1 VIDHGAIHLAARALA
16 RTLAVCTTGSTTLEA
31 TAAGYTRASGSFLT
45 DGFAVG
51 MEVTPTG
58 FTQTAVGTITAVT
71 ALTMSINGG
80 RTVQSSGSGRTLA
93 VGFPSRVQYE
103 NRRLVPDAGHP
114 YVAEEYLPG
123 GGPSK
128 ETLGA
133 FGELEVRPTYV
144 LRLHAP
150 PDSGLSALRGYTDAL
165 TTLFAPGTPITVG
178 SDTARVRTDVGP
190 FASPIQQTEDGWAV
204 SVLSIPLRLR
214 TSNSR

>member
-1 VIDHGAIHLAARALA
+1 MIDHLALHLAVRAHA
-16 RTLAVCTTGSTTLEA
+16 RTVAVCTTGSITLAA
-31 TAAGYTRASGSFLT
+31 TATGYTRASGSFLT

-51 MEVTPTG
+51 MDVTPTG
-58 FTQTAVGTITAVT
+58 FTQTAVGTITEVS
-71 ALTMSINGG
+71 ALAMAINGG

-93 VGFPSRVQYE
+93 VNFPSRVHYE
-103 NRRLVPDAGHP
+103 NKRLVPDAGHP

-128 ETLGA
+128 ETVGA

-150 PDSGLSALRGYTDAL
+150 PDTGISALRQYTDAL
-165 TTLFAPGTPITVG
+165 TTHFAPGTPITVG

-204 SVLSIPLRLR
+204 TVLSIPLRLR
-214 TSNSR
+214 TANSR